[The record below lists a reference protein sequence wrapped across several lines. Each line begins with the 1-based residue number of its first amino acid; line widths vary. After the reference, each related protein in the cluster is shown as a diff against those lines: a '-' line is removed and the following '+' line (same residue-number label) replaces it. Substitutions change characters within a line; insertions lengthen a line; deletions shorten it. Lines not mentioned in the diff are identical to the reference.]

1 MIYLV
6 VDGYKQNVV
15 KVVFPR
21 SKDSSMYIET
31 PKIILEPVDDW
42 INNKEPKNIE
52 LNYMSKKYMLVN
64 AIAINSSDYDYKRI
78 EIKYEYITV
87 K

>member
-1 MIYLV
+1 MIHIV
-6 VDGYKQNVV
+6 VDGYIQNVV

-21 SKDSSMYIET
+21 SKDSSMYVET
-31 PKIILEPVDDW
+31 PRIILEPVDDW
-42 INNKEPKNIE
+42 INNKTPKNIE
-52 LNYMSKKYMLVN
+52 LIYMSKKYILIN
-64 AIAINSSDYDYKRI
+64 AVVINCIDYDYKRI